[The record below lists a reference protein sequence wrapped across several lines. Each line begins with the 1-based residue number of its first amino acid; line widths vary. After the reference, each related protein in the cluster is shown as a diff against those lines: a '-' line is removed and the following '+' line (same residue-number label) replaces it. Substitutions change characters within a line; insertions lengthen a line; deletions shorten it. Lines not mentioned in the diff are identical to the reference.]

1 MQYVFFEESRPIRSK
16 APEAGEF
23 ARMFLLKVTFS
34 NLTVWKVTFN
44 CKLQKKLG
52 EQDVLVAPPVISLG
66 EQVLSLVLAH
76 MRMSVNKSE

>member
-34 NLTVWKVTFN
+34 NLTV
-44 CKLQKKLG
+44 
-52 EQDVLVAPPVISLG
+52 
-66 EQVLSLVLAH
+66 
-76 MRMSVNKSE
+76 